1 MNFYWWKLTAHCEFE
16 QSARNTG
23 LCLYLFGQEMGTPVY
38 SMGAHAAQRQ
48 HRAQEG
54 DAAIQTLS
62 LIKPYHN
69 LWKMC
74 IPSLQTYWQKDP
86 KPQTTGIL
94 HILMLKWVLIKLGFT
109 VDVIRCW
116 STVDMYLQFFN
127 NLLYICLI
135 EEKRCVALLWV
146 LLNQLLNFTL
156 SYKIFICISLVIFE
170 LLQQSDSYGSCVL
183 KRLNTQL

>member
-1 MNFYWWKLTAHCEFE
+1 
-16 QSARNTG
+16 
-23 LCLYLFGQEMGTPVY
+23 
-38 SMGAHAAQRQ
+38 
-48 HRAQEG
+48 
-54 DAAIQTLS
+54 
-62 LIKPYHN
+62 
-69 LWKMC
+69 
-74 IPSLQTYWQKDP
+74 
-86 KPQTTGIL
+86 
-94 HILMLKWVLIKLGFT
+94 MLKYSRHVL
-109 VDVIRCW
+109 
-116 STVDMYLQFFN
+116 YLQFFN